1 MKNKY
6 DSISTIRYM
15 GNKEK
20 LLKYIVPIIEENIP
34 AGGTICDIMAGTHS
48 VAYALKRNYK
58 VISNDIQYYSYVI
71 GKALMNN
78 YQLPNKNDIKTILDK
93 YIAENESQGNFTFFE
108 TNYSDTYF
116 SPEQCVEID
125 NIRYAIDFFDE
136 DVKFFLLTILMSVM
150 TKAQSSPGH
159 FAQYMPKDHSRII
172 PIRKLSIYKL
182 FFEKMDEFNDFV
194 ISNYENEVY
203 NLDYK
208 KLFKNNVLTN
218 VDCIYLD
225 SPYTADQYSRFY
237 HVLETVS
244 LYDNPELNFK
254 AKYREDRHKSL
265 FSYKRHV
272 RGEFENIIRF
282 SKKNKNK
289 LIISYS
295 NKGVL
300 ELDELIKVCNKYF
313 DNVEVKFIDYNHSTQ
328 GRGTV
333 ERKEVLIILK

>member
-208 KLFKNNVLTN
+208 N
-218 VDCIYLD
+218 
-225 SPYTADQYSRFY
+225 
-237 HVLETVS
+237 
-244 LYDNPELNFK
+244 
-254 AKYREDRHKSL
+254 
-265 FSYKRHV
+265 
-272 RGEFENIIRF
+272 F
-282 SKKNKNK
+282 SKTM
-289 LIISYS
+289 Y
-295 NKGVL
+295 
-300 ELDELIKVCNKYF
+300 
-313 DNVEVKFIDYNHSTQ
+313 
-328 GRGTV
+328 
-333 ERKEVLIILK
+333 